1 MSRQEELFPTR
12 HPDDPAAPEE
22 ASLPAGITLQ
32 EGFVALERCK
42 QLMASLQ
49 QSVAWTQG
57 EIVIFGKVTPLP
69 RLTAWYGDEGA
80 GYEYSGI
87 RNEPLEWTA
96 ELARLRDEVGQAAGV
111 SFNSV
116 LLNLYRDGS
125 DSVSWHSD
133 DEPELGPDPTI
144 ASVSLGATRRFKLRH
159 KATRETVVRDLEDG
173 SLLLMSGNSQRL
185 WEHCITK
192 TRRPVGKR
200 INLTFRVVGTEV
212 QASPGVRLR

>member
-12 HPDDPAAPEE
+12 DPDDPAAPEE
-22 ASLPAGITLQ
+22 ASLPEGITLQ
-32 EGFVALERCK
+32 EGVLAPERCK
-42 QLMASLQ
+42 QLMAGLQ
-49 QSVAWTQG
+49 KSVAWTQG

-87 RNEPLEWTA
+87 RNEPLEWTG
-96 ELARLRDEVGQAAGV
+96 ELARLRDEVGEAAGV

-133 DEPELGPDPTI
+133 DEPELGQDPTI

-200 INLTFRVVGTEV
+200 INLTFRVVSTEV
-212 QASPGVRLR
+212 QGSPGVRLR